1 MVSKGNDQVAMS
13 SKYETREDVGESEES
28 VVTQS
33 PVNHV
38 TKNSPMHVNHYFNSI
53 FIGPHVYFQL

>member
-1 MVSKGNDQVAMS
+1 MS

-38 TKNSPMHVNHYFNSI
+38 TTNFPMHVNNYFYSI

>member
-1 MVSKGNDQVAMS
+1 MS

-38 TKNSPMHVNHYFNSI
+38 TKNSPMHVNNDFFSM